1 MNPTPLHAHP
11 SYSAHT
17 LRTEDDGYS
26 LVIVL
31 RGLESPDEAKRAL
44 NSIMGPFEEP
54 ETALVH

>member
-1 MNPTPLHAHP
+1 MTPTPLLTHP

-17 LRTEDDGYS
+17 LRTEDGDYS

-31 RGLESPDEAKRAL
+31 RGLESRDEAKRAL

-54 ETALVH
+54 ETALLH